1 MQTVALLAAKIDGSF
16 PLTRS
21 FQKFPLCC
29 WVSGTQKQTQSPP
42 SGNPQG
48 DKKHHDIR
56 KFGVTGNMGRRV
68 ST

>member
-1 MQTVALLAAKIDGSF
+1 MQTVALLAAKTDGSF

-21 FQKFPLCC
+21 FQKFPLGC
-29 WVSGTQKQTQSPP
+29 WVSGVHKQTQSPP

-48 DKKHHDIR
+48 DKHYDIR